1 MSSDGFSLVV
11 CAVSAE
17 EHGSVSMVG
26 LARGAVMKRQN
37 NYLNT

>member
-1 MSSDGFSLVV
+1 MSSDGFYLVV

-26 LARGAVMKRQN
+26 VERDAVMKRQK
-37 NYLNT
+37 NYFNT